1 MGRSVWLV
9 GVALTL
15 LLSILGVSVGCGES
29 PPVDTSLLTGEPCQ
43 PPCWQGLTPGLSTQE
58 EVNEFTRTSGF
69 VNAQTLYP
77 GRLSRGGQR
86 VGVSMQW
93 RSTTGRGSG
102 SNSFAIEDGVLKYII
117 IYPDYDLTLENLID
131 RYGTPGKFRVIIAGS
146 GLPYLGVTLFY
157 PTHGFTA
164 TVELP
169 IDDAQLLP
177 ESIVS
182 RVWYFQAA
190 PLERFIELGCEVGF
204 LGSTPE
210 KWLESLRDWQGYGA
224 IEIP

>member
-1 MGRSVWLV
+1 MRRREWLV

-15 LLSILGVSVGCGES
+15 LLWILATCVGCRES
-29 PPVDTSLLTGEPCQ
+29 PPVDTSLLTGEPCE
-43 PPCWQGLTPGLSTQE
+43 PPCWQGLTPGVSTHE
-58 EVNEFTRTSGF
+58 EVNEFVRTSGF
-69 VNAQTLYP
+69 VNPQTLYP

-86 VGVSMQW
+86 VGVSLQW
-93 RSTTGRGSG
+93 RSIAGRGRG
-102 SNSFAIEDGVLKYII
+102 HNSFTIEDGVLKYII
-117 IYPDYDLTLENLID
+117 IYPDYDLTLESLID
-131 RYGTPGKFRVIIAGS
+131 RHGAPGKFLVIIAGS
-146 GLPYLGVTLFY
+146 GLPYLSVTLFY

-190 PLERFIELGCEVGF
+190 PLDRFIELGCEVGF

-210 KWLESLRDWQGYGA
+210 KWLESLRDWKGYGT
-224 IEIP
+224 IEVP